1 MKASAPKSL
10 AAGFQLLVK
19 IFQPSVENH
28 DEACWLVETAIQTR
42 ITSTSK
48 PDARARIAKMRSP
61 SGRWCFRGSVDP
73 AGAAGSTSVIVL
85 TTASPSDKAA
95 PRQPFASLAGDLAQ
109 LRLRLLLQAGGQR
122 RVSQGT

>member
-42 ITSTSK
+42 ITSTSR
-48 PDARARIAKMRSP
+48 PDASAMIAKARSP
-61 SGRWCFRGSVDP
+61 SGRCCLRGSADP
-73 AGAAGSTSVIVL
+73 AGTAGSALVTVL
-85 TTASPSDKAA
+85 TTASPSDKPA
-95 PRQPFASLAGDLAQ
+95 PRQPFAS
-109 LRLRLLLQAGGQR
+109 R
-122 RVSQGT
+122 